1 MCDFVLERF
10 PESSERIS
18 QLLQEDAD
26 FQEMCA
32 DYEELATWLET
43 NAQEDG
49 RSEAECAEARRVLES
64 LELEIIRK
72 LESALGAPVS
82 KDTTTHNSS
91 DSDFP

>member
-1 MCDFVLERF
+1 MCEVVLERF
-10 PESSERIS
+10 PEHSELIS

-32 DYEELATWLET
+32 DYDELATWLD
-43 NAQEDG
+43 AKGQEDG

-72 LESALGAPVS
+72 LQSALGGAAW
-82 KDTTTHNSS
+82 KNRTTNN
-91 DSDFP
+91 

>member
-1 MCDFVLERF
+1 MCEFVFERF
-10 PESSERIS
+10 PEHSELIS
-18 QLLQEDAD
+18 QLLQEDVD
-26 FQEMCA
+26 FQDMCA

-49 RSEAECAEARRVLES
+49 SSEAECAEARRVLES

-72 LESALGAPVS
+72 LESALRGAAS
-82 KDTTTHNSS
+82 KNTTTDNSS